1 MKTAVLAKYSSPS
14 PVCRVLEYL
23 INNTNPTICPTNRS
37 RLPYFIIIALGL
49 LRDAL
54 IGAIFED
61 DGVDRFIDSSLD
73 DDDTWCCLWRTG
85 VGSVGSGPLIILLLM
100 PAS

>member
-14 PVCRVLEYL
+14 PACRVLEYL
-23 INNTNPTICPTNRS
+23 INKTNPTICPTNRS

-54 IGAIFED
+54 IGAFFED
-61 DGVDRFIDSSLD
+61 AGGDRFIDSSID
-73 DDDTWCCLWRTG
+73 DDGTWCCLWRTG
-85 VGSVGSGPLIILLLM
+85 SVGCGPLIILLLM
-100 PAS
+100 SSS